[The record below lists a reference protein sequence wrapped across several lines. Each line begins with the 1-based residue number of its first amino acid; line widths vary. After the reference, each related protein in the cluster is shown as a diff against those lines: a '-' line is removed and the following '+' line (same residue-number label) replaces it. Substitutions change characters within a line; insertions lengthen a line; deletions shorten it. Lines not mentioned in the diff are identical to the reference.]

1 MYFLVNMGI
10 FYCYVSLPEG
20 IMKHFEDPYEP
31 IERDFW
37 LLNVAQVASLE
48 SANPE
53 VALKVAT

>member
-1 MYFLVNMGI
+1 
-10 FYCYVSLPEG
+10 
-20 IMKHFEDPYEP
+20 MKHFEDPYEP